1 MEEDNEDEI
10 IEEKRNLESKEG
22 SQIEM
27 SLFSHFPSKW
37 QSSHEVKL
45 NKVPLV
51 LRDGMQLIK
60 EGISRTAQENNYPHH
75 SSLIVSTLVS
85 CLEDQSNVVRR
96 MTLDFMFTHL
106 RMKSDVLDEDDKRLL
121 VEAMIRLFKKKEIST
136 TKRVNRWL
144 FGKENEENEYLIN

>member
-1 MEEDNEDEI
+1 MNYLRGDSFDPQGKIPLTHIIEEDNDDEI
-10 IEEKRNLESKEG
+10 IEEKRNLENKEG

-37 QSSHEVKL
+37 QSSHEIKL

-60 EGISRTAQENNYPHH
+60 EGINNNVQENNYPHH
-75 SSLIVSTLVS
+75 NSLIVNTLIT

-96 MTLDFMFTHL
+96 ITLDFMFTHL
-106 RMKSDVLDEDDKRLL
+106 RIKSDVLDEDDKRLL
-121 VEAMIRLFKKKEIST
+121 VEAMIRLFKKK
-136 TKRVNRWL
+136 
-144 FGKENEENEYLIN
+144 

>member
-1 MEEDNEDEI
+1 
-10 IEEKRNLESKEG
+10 
-22 SQIEM
+22 M

-37 QSSHEVKL
+37 QSTHEVKL

-85 CLEDQSNVVRR
+85 CLEEKSNVVRR

-106 RMKSDVLDEDDKRLL
+106 WMKSNVLDEDDKRLL

-136 TKRVNRWL
+136 TKRVNQCL
-144 FGKENEENEYLIN
+144 FGEENQENVYLIN